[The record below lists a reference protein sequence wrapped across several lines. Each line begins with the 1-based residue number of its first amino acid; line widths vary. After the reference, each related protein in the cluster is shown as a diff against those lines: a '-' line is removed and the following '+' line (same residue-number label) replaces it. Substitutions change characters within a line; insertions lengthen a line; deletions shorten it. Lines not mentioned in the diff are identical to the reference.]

1 MRSSQLPNHFPKPEA
16 TGGKEWW
23 YVAVR
28 RMDVVEDWPPQQVE
42 ASARHLKRKSV
53 SWENSKNT

>member
-1 MRSSQLPNHFPKPEA
+1 MPNHFPKPEA

-53 SWENSKNT
+53 SWENSKNN